1 MLVFYMSV
9 ESRFGEIALAAF
21 ANELIFIL
29 GVRLAFLWCLG
40 RGFRFWQGFS

>member
-9 ESRFGEIALAAF
+9 ESRFGEITLLAF
-21 ANELIFIL
+21 ASELIFIL

-40 RGFRFWQGFS
+40 RGFGFWLGFS